1 MSLIDF
7 NDDDTSTEVKV
18 KLDVNKNSS
27 AFNENFFDMDFG
39 FEVKNPLFSDEIYG
53 KNNQQIELKH
63 KELSIEN
70 LFTTVNLLIIA
81 I

>member
-7 NDDDTSTEVKV
+7 NDDESTTEVKV
-18 KLDVNKNSS
+18 TLDVRKSSS
-27 AFNENFFDMDFG
+27 AFNENLIDMDFG

-53 KNNQQIELKH
+53 KNNQQLELKH

-70 LFTTVNLLIIA
+70 LLLTTVKLE
-81 I
+81 